1 MPSSLITKKFSS
13 LFIVGALL
21 QTFPKDYDFGEEIKT
36 VAVSRHIGNAVPPK
50 LGLVI
55 GEKIVEHIEE
65 NYVR

>member
-1 MPSSLITKKFSS
+1 MEHIILASKIMKH
-13 LFIVGALL
+13 
-21 QTFPKDYDFGEEIKT
+21 GEEIKT
-36 VAVSRHIGNAVPPK
+36 VEVSRHIGNAVPPK